1 MAMEYVK
8 KFQPDKH
15 LYVNKDDPEFD
26 VAVHPSISAERLR
39 AFSQGI
45 VDALTA
51 SDELDV
57 RTTNSENNINMLD
70 ERTCGILC
78 EIHRT
83 DVVVHAD
90 EWVDNIFTQRL
101 EAVIY
106 DEHIRPDTDVDLTIK
121 DVQKG
126 RYAIDALD
134 PQRTDDDSTGYV
146 LLYTTG
152 EIPNEPIFFHMSVKE
167 VRSFVAN

>member
-1 MAMEYVK
+1 MAYVD
-8 KFQPDKH
+8 KFLPDKH

-39 AFSQGI
+39 AFSTGI

-51 SDELDV
+51 ADEIAA
-57 RTTNSENNINMLD
+57 RTTASEDNINMLD
-70 ERTCGILC
+70 QRTCGIVC
-78 EIHRT
+78 EIHRA
-83 DVVVHAD
+83 DVVVAVSD
-90 EWVDNIFTQRL
+90 WVDNTFTQRL

-106 DEHIRPDTDVDLTIK
+106 DEFIRPDTDVDLTIQ
-121 DVQKG
+121 DAQKG
-126 RYAIDALD
+126 RFAIDALN
-134 PQRTDDDSTGYV
+134 PQVSDETGMGYV

-152 EIPNEPIFFHMSVKE
+152 EIPDEPIVFHMSVKE